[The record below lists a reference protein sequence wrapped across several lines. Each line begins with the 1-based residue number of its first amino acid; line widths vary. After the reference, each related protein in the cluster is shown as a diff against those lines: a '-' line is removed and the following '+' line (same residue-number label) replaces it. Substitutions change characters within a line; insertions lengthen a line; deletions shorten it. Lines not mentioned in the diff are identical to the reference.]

1 MLVPTI
7 ILVTRILVFAIFLTA
22 SVVAG
27 THWAVSHRHL
37 SPFSPLARFGR
48 RLGAPMIKPLETR
61 LLRSGGNPSGA
72 PYMLFWVALLGGL
85 ALLGIVEWLIGIV
98 LSLMASASAGPRGI
112 IFFVVNL
119 LFSSLM
125 LALFIR
131 VIASWFGVSPY
142 SRPMR
147 IVYGLTDWLI
157 DPLRRVVPPFGMID
171 VTPLVAYLVLV
182 LARWIVLR
190 ALALS

>member
-1 MLVPTI
+1 MFVPTV
-7 ILVTRILVFAIFLTA
+7 ILVTRIVVFAIFLTA

-48 RLGAPMIKPLETR
+48 RLGESMVKPLETR
-61 LLRSGGNPSGA
+61 LLKSGGSPSSA
-72 PYMLFWVALLGGL
+72 PYVLFWVALLGGL
-85 ALLGIVEWLIGIV
+85 ALLGVVEWIIGLV

-112 IFFVVNL
+112 IFFAVNL
-119 LFSSLM
+119 LFSALM

-142 SRPMR
+142 SKPMR
-147 IVYGLTDWLI
+147 VVYGLTDWII

-171 VTPLVAYLVLV
+171 VTPLVAYLLLI
-182 LARWIVLR
+182 LARSVLLR
-190 ALALS
+190 ALAS